1 MMSNLIP
8 SLLIGLI
15 GFLGPMDF
23 AIGTNLLNRPIIMGP
38 LVGLVLG
45 EPIQG
50 VIIGASLELIFMG
63 AVSVGAYLPP
73 DVIVGGVLG
82 TAFAISL
89 GEGVGA
95 AITIAM
101 PIAMLS
107 LAVGNLMSIVFPMIA
122 HSGDRAAKEGRA
134 GGITL
139 SMWAIGLLECLRRGV
154 LCFVGYFLG
163 NSQIENILDAIPQR
177 IIDGLE
183 VSANLLPAI
192 GFAILLQMIL
202 NKTVLPYFFLGFLLS
217 AYMEIPV
224 LGVACFGL
232 IIIFIT
238 MKFKND
244 GKGTEES
251 AFETNSQ
258 EDDDDDF

>member
-1 MMSNLIP
+1 MENLTTA
-8 SLLIGLI
+8 LLIGII

-23 AIGTNLLNRPIIMGP
+23 AVGSNLLNRPIIMGP

-45 EPIQG
+45 DLTQG
-50 VIIGASLELIFMG
+50 IIIGASLELIFMG

-89 GEGVGA
+89 GKGVGA

-107 LAVGNLMSIVFPMIA
+107 LAIGNLMSIIFPMIA
-122 HSGDRAAKEGRA
+122 HAGDRAAKEGKA
-134 GGITL
+134 GGITV
-139 SMWAIGLLECLRRGV
+139 SMWSIGLLECLRRGV
-154 LCFVGYFLG
+154 LCFLGYYLG
-163 NSQIENILDAIPQR
+163 SAQIEKVLNVIPDK
-177 IIDGLE
+177 IITGLE

-202 NKTVLPYFFLGFLLS
+202 NKSILPYFFLGFLLS
-217 AYMEIPV
+217 AYFEIPV
-224 LGVACFGL
+224 LGVALFGL
-232 IIIFIT
+232 ILIFIT
-238 MKFKND
+238 MKFDN
-244 GKGTEES
+244 KGINNNQTVAATGS
-251 AFETNSQ
+251 GV
-258 EDDDDDF
+258 DDDDDF

>member
-1 MMSNLIP
+1 MGSLTT

-23 AIGTNLLNRPIIMGP
+23 AIGSNLLNRPIIMGP

-45 EPIQG
+45 DLTQG
-50 VIIGASLELIFMG
+50 IIIGASLELIFMG

-89 GEGVGA
+89 GKGVGA

-107 LAVGNLMSIVFPMIA
+107 LAIGNLMSIIFPMIA
-122 HSGDRAAKEGRA
+122 HYGDRAAMEGKS

-139 SMWAIGLLECLRRGV
+139 SLWSIGLLECLRRGA
-154 LCFVGYFLG
+154 LCFAGYYLG
-163 NSQIENILDAIPQR
+163 SAQIEKVLVMIPDK
-177 IIDGLE
+177 IITGLE

-202 NKTVLPYFFLGFLLS
+202 SKPIIPYFFLGFLISSYL
-217 AYMEIPV
+217 EVPV
-224 LGVACFGL
+224 LGVALFGL
-232 IIIFIT
+232 ILVFIT
-238 MKFKND
+238 TKNAN
-244 GKGTEES
+244 TTV
-251 AFETNSQ
+251 ATTSQ
-258 EDDDDDF
+258 EVDLDDDDF

>member
-1 MMSNLIP
+1 MGSLTTA
-8 SLLIGLI
+8 LLIGI
-15 GFLGPMDF
+15 VGFLGPMDF
-23 AIGTNLLNRPIIMGP
+23 AIGSNLLNRPLIMGP

-45 EPIQG
+45 DLTQG
-50 VIIGASLELIFMG
+50 IIIGASLELIFMG

-89 GEGVGA
+89 GKGVGA

-122 HSGDRAAKEGRA
+122 HYGDRAASEGKP

-139 SMWAIGLLECLRRGV
+139 SMWTIGLLECLRRGV
-154 LCFVGYFLG
+154 LCFAGYYLG
-163 NSQIENILDAIPQR
+163 SDQIERVLNLIPER
-177 IIDGLE
+177 IISGLE

-192 GFAILLQMIL
+192 GFAILLQMSLSKPII
-202 NKTVLPYFFLGFLLS
+202 PYFFLGFLLS
-217 AYMEIPV
+217 SYLKVPV
-224 LGVACFGL
+224 LGVALFGL
-232 IIIFIT
+232 ILVFIT
-238 MKFKND
+238 TKNKHAAVVTD
-244 GKGTEES
+244 
-251 AFETNSQ
+251 NQ
-258 EDDDDDF
+258 EVDLDDDF

>member
-1 MMSNLIP
+1 MGNLVTA
-8 SLLIGLI
+8 LLIGLI

-23 AIGTNLLNRPIIMGP
+23 AIGSNLLNRPLIMGP

-45 EPIQG
+45 DLTQG
-50 VIIGASLELIFMG
+50 IIIGASLELIFMG

-89 GEGVGA
+89 GKGVGA

-107 LAVGNLMSIVFPMIA
+107 LAVGNLMSIIFPMIA
-122 HSGDRAAKEGRA
+122 HYGDRAAKEGKA

-139 SMWAIGLLECLRRGV
+139 SMWSIGLLECLRRGV
-154 LCFVGYFLG
+154 LCFAGFYLG
-163 NSQIENILDAIPQR
+163 SAQIEKVLNTIPDK
-177 IIDGLE
+177 IISGLE

-202 NKTVLPYFFLGFLLS
+202 SKPIIPYFFLGFLLS
-217 AYMEIPV
+217 SYLKVPV
-224 LGVACFGL
+224 LGVALFGL
-232 IIIFIT
+232 ILVFIMT
-238 MKFKND
+238 KNNA
-244 GKGTEES
+244 KNANSVVVT
-251 AFETNSQ
+251 TSQ
-258 EDDDDDF
+258 EVDVDDDDF

>member
-1 MMSNLIP
+1 MNSLVTA
-8 SLLIGLI
+8 LLIGLI

-23 AIGTNLLNRPIIMGP
+23 AIGSNLLNRPIVMGP

-45 EPIQG
+45 NFSQG
-50 VIIGASLELIFMG
+50 IIIGASLELIFMG

-89 GEGVGA
+89 GKGVGA

-107 LAVGNLMSIVFPMIA
+107 LAVGNVLSIIFPMIA
-122 HSGDRAAKEGRA
+122 HVGDKYAAEGKPH
-134 GGITL
+134 GITM
-139 SMWAIGLLECLRRGV
+139 SMWSIGLLECLRRGI
-154 LCFVGYFLG
+154 LCFVGYYVG
-163 NSQIENILDAIPQR
+163 NSQIEKIMAVIPDK
-177 IIDGLE
+177 IITGLE

-202 NKTVLPYFFLGFLLS
+202 NKTILPYFFLGFLLS
-217 AYMEIPV
+217 AYLKIPV
-224 LGVACFGL
+224 IGVALFGL
-232 IIIFIT
+232 VLIFIT
-238 MKFKND
+238 MKFTSDKSSLVSSENI
-244 GKGTEES
+244 EMQEV
-251 AFETNSQ
+251 
-258 EDDDDDF
+258 EDDDDF

>member
-1 MMSNLIP
+1 MGNLTTA
-8 SLLIGLI
+8 LLIGLI

-23 AIGTNLLNRPIIMGP
+23 AIGSNLLNRPIILGP

-45 EPIQG
+45 DLTQG
-50 VIIGASLELIFMG
+50 IIIGASLELIFMG

-89 GEGVGA
+89 GKGVGA

-107 LAVGNLMSIVFPMIA
+107 LAVGNLMSIIFPMIA
-122 HSGDRAAKEGRA
+122 HAGDRAAEEGRA
-134 GGITL
+134 GGITASL
-139 SMWAIGLLECLRRGV
+139 WAIGLLECLRRGV
-154 LCFVGYFLG
+154 LCFLGYFLG
-163 NSQIENILDAIPQR
+163 SSQIEKVLEMIPDK
-177 IIDGLE
+177 IISGLE

-202 NKTVLPYFFLGFLLS
+202 NKSILPYFFLGFLLS
-217 AYMEIPV
+217 AYLKVPV
-224 LGVACFGL
+224 LGVALFGL
-232 IIIFIT
+232 VLIFIT
-238 MKFKND
+238 MKFNNKAD
-244 GKGTEES
+244 AQAVTTTG
-251 AFETNSQ
+251 Q
-258 EDDDDDF
+258 EVSDDDDF

>member
-1 MMSNLIP
+1 
-8 SLLIGLI
+8 
-15 GFLGPMDF
+15 MDF
-23 AIGTNLLNRPIIMGP
+23 AIGSNLLNRPLIMGP

-45 EPIQG
+45 DLTQG
-50 VIIGASLELIFMG
+50 IIIGASLELIFMG

-89 GEGVGA
+89 GKGVGA

-107 LAVGNLMSIVFPMIA
+107 LAVGNLMSIIFPMIA
-122 HSGDRAAKEGRA
+122 HYGDRAAKEGKA

-139 SMWAIGLLECLRRGV
+139 SMWSIGLLECLRRGV
-154 LCFVGYFLG
+154 LCFAGFYLG
-163 NSQIENILDAIPQR
+163 SAQIEKVLNTIPDK
-177 IIDGLE
+177 IISGLE

-202 NKTVLPYFFLGFLLS
+202 SKPIIPYFFLGFLLS
-217 AYMEIPV
+217 SYLKVPV
-224 LGVACFGL
+224 LGVALFGL
-232 IIIFIT
+232 ILVFIMT
-238 MKFKND
+238 KNNA
-244 GKGTEES
+244 KNANSVVVT
-251 AFETNSQ
+251 TSQ
-258 EDDDDDF
+258 EVDVDDDDF

>member
-1 MMSNLIP
+1 MGNLTTA
-8 SLLIGLI
+8 LLIGLI

-23 AIGTNLLNRPIIMGP
+23 AIGSNLLNRPLIMGP

-45 EPIQG
+45 DLTQG
-50 VIIGASLELIFMG
+50 IIIGASLELIFMG

-89 GEGVGA
+89 GKGVGA

-107 LAVGNLMSIVFPMIA
+107 LAVGNLMSIIFPMIA
-122 HSGDRAAKEGRA
+122 HYGDRAASEGKA
-134 GGITL
+134 GGITA
-139 SMWAIGLLECLRRGV
+139 SMWSIGLLECLRRGV
-154 LCFVGYFLG
+154 LCFAGFYLG
-163 NSQIENILDAIPQR
+163 SAQIEKVLNMIPEK
-177 IIDGLE
+177 IITGLE

-202 NKTVLPYFFLGFLLS
+202 SKPIIPYFFLGFLLS
-217 AYMEIPV
+217 SYLKVPV
-224 LGVACFGL
+224 LGVALFGL
-232 IIIFIT
+232 ILVFIT
-238 MKFKND
+238 TRNNTKH
-244 GKGTEES
+244 
-251 AFETNSQ
+251 TNPAAATGNQ
-258 EDDDDDF
+258 EVDFDDDDDF

>member
-1 MMSNLIP
+1 MENLVTA
-8 SLLIGLI
+8 LLIGLI

-23 AIGTNLLNRPIIMGP
+23 AIGSNLLNRPLIMGP

-45 EPIQG
+45 DLTQG
-50 VIIGASLELIFMG
+50 IIIGASLELIFMG

-89 GEGVGA
+89 GKGVGA

-107 LAVGNLMSIVFPMIA
+107 LAVGNLMSIIFPMIA
-122 HSGDRAAKEGRA
+122 HYGDRAAREGKS

-154 LCFVGYFLG
+154 LCFVGYYLG
-163 NSQIENILDAIPQR
+163 SSQIEKVLNAIPNK
-177 IIDGLE
+177 IISGLE

-202 NKTVLPYFFLGFLLS
+202 SKPIIPYFFLGFLLS
-217 AYMEIPV
+217 SYLKIPV
-224 LGVACFGL
+224 LGVALFGL
-232 IIIFIT
+232 ILVFVIT
-238 MKFKND
+238 KNND
-244 GKGTEES
+244 KGNVTS
-251 AFETNSQ
+251 AVGTTSQ
-258 EDDDDDF
+258 EVDYDDDDF